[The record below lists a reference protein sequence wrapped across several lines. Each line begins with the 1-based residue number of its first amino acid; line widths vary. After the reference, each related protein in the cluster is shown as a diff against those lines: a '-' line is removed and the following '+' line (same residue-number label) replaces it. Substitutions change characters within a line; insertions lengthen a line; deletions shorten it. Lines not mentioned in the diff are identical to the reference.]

1 MEHRFS
7 DHKHEHHEHQHR
19 FSEQPRQPGQLT
31 YINGLG
37 FLPETPRQAERRAL
51 IAQYNILL
59 FAILLLFF
67 LRTAALTPVIRL
79 LALLGLDI
87 TINPLTH
94 MVTMSMLAA
103 QIANML
109 VLAIYLG
116 LPALVILLFGRRTGV
131 RCPLFVKP
139 YPGTTRS
146 SVLILLGT
154 GVIAIALGELFTRIL
169 EMAGLVILQDPE
181 LPPKE
186 FAPFLCYCLAS
197 TLLPAVLEEVLFRGA
212 VLHALRRFGDI
223 IAISVSTILY
233 TLSQPSLERMV
244 YAFVLGLALAY
255 FTLRSGSLLSAVAAN
270 FLLRTAMIF
279 LLLLEQNFSADFVS
293 KVACLL
299 GMIGLLLSLVL
310 FAWFIRRDD
319 KAFQIYSA
327 DTYLTNRTKV
337 RALITNFGFWMVV
350 VLALLQVIP
359 TIQLIG

>member
-7 DHKHEHHEHQHR
+7 EHKYDRHEHQHR
-19 FSEQPRQPGQLT
+19 FSEQPQKPGQLT

-51 IAQYNILL
+51 IAQYNVLL

-67 LRTAALTPVIRL
+67 LRAASLTPVIHL
-79 LALLGLDI
+79 MALLGFDV
-87 TINPLTH
+87 TINPLTR
-94 MVTMSMLAA
+94 MVTMSLLSA
-103 QIANML
+103 QVANIL
-109 VLAIYLG
+109 VLIICFG
-116 LPALVILLFGRRTGV
+116 LPAAVIFLFGRRTGV

-139 YPGTTRS
+139 NPGTTRS

-154 GVIAIALGELFTRIL
+154 GVIAIALGELFTKIL
-169 EMAGLVILQDPE
+169 ETAGLVILQEPE
-181 LPPKE
+181 LPPRE

-197 TLLPAVLEEVLFRGA
+197 TLLPALLEEVLFRGA
-212 VLHALRRFGDI
+212 VLHSLRRFGDI
-223 IAISVSTILY
+223 IAISVSTVLY
-233 TLSQPSLERMV
+233 TLSQPSLEQMV
-244 YAFVLGLALAY
+244 YAFVFGLALAY

-270 FLLRTAMIF
+270 FLLRTAKVF
-279 LLLLEQNFSADFVS
+279 LLLLEQNFSSDFVS

-299 GMIGLLLSLVL
+299 GMICLLLSLVL

-319 KAFQIYSA
+319 NAFQIYSA